1 MGLLDFN
8 SNFNVSIPKV
18 KLPKISFGKKP
29 CETSPVQE
37 EDSYSK
43 NSSTA
48 KYFDESSVKTMVGSN
63 PKVTSILARYGLTPT
78 INLTELKKLA
88 MNHLNDTKDIALGI
102 YNKLPE
108 DIRTSINKINLID
121 AAMLHDFGKV
131 LIPNEILNKNSS
143 LNPEEKE
150 VMQLHSELGYELLQT
165 QDINPETLK
174 LIKYH
179 HQNPNNTGY
188 PKIQDLYEHNLAADV
203 LHAADVYSALRE
215 NRCYKKSLSP
225 EQALSVLRQ
234 EVQAGNLDGK
244 VYSALENY
252 VTRPSES

>member
-1 MGLLDFN
+1 MGLL
-8 SNFNVSIPKV
+8 NFNNNFNISLPKIN
-18 KLPKISFGKKP
+18 LPKISFGKQTYT
-29 CETSPVQE
+29 TSPLK

-43 NSSTA
+43 NSATSE
-48 KYFDESSVKTMVGSN
+48 YFDESRVQTMVASN
-63 PKVTSILARYGLTPT
+63 PKITSILAGYGLTPK

-88 MNHLNDTKDIALGI
+88 LNHLNDTKNIALGI
-102 YNKLPE
+102 YDKLPE
-108 DIRTSINKINLID
+108 DIKTSINKINLID

-143 LNPEEKE
+143 LNDKEKE
-150 VMQLHSELGYELLQT
+150 VMQLHSELGYEMLQT
-165 QDINPETLK
+165 QDIDPETLK

-179 HQNPNNTGY
+179 HQNSHNTGY
-188 PKIQDLYEHNLAADV
+188 PKIQDLYEHNFAADV

-225 EQALSVLRQ
+225 EQALSILKQ
-234 EVQAGNLDGK
+234 EVSAGTLNNK

-252 VTRPSES
+252 VTKPTSN